1 MSCNSSGRYF
11 NSYYIRD
18 DELYH
23 HGVKGQR
30 WGLRRFQNEDG
41 SLTDAGRNR
50 YGIGSGFGYKTISNV
65 RSSRTFFTPKFY
77 KNKRG
82 GLSVKLNYHKNP
94 MVNKNSVIKRQFAK
108 GNNKFNKDYGMYEGR
123 TKTRQQVQYNKLSSL
138 STGGMAGLKKGL
150 LAGAVS
156 GAAIVAGTHVASKI
170 LSNSSNQV
178 VSTLARSI
186 DGANRMNIG
195 KRIAATALAG
205 ASVGAVGGMLK
216 NYGKSKRAGFF
227 TSNKK
232 LQTKEAYGSKNADT
246 SKKLRDAAL
255 KVAAVSAG
263 AYGVKKASDILR
275 DRNVSEFGADFIKN
289 VKFNQMF
296 GHNYNPKDVVDAV
309 FSTSSQIPIA
319 GLLEYKN
326 R

>member
-11 NSYYIRD
+11 NSYYIQD

-94 MVNKNSVIKRQFAK
+94 MVNKNSVIKKQFAK

-123 TKTRQQVQYNKLSSL
+123 TKTRQQVRYNKLSSL

-150 LAGAVS
+150 LTGAVS

-170 LSNSSNQV
+170 LSNSS
-178 VSTLARSI
+178 S
-186 DGANRMNIG
+186 
-195 KRIAATALAG
+195 
-205 ASVGAVGGMLK
+205 
-216 NYGKSKRAGFF
+216 
-227 TSNKK
+227 
-232 LQTKEAYGSKNADT
+232 
-246 SKKLRDAAL
+246 
-255 KVAAVSAG
+255 
-263 AYGVKKASDILR
+263 
-275 DRNVSEFGADFIKN
+275 
-289 VKFNQMF
+289 
-296 GHNYNPKDVVDAV
+296 
-309 FSTSSQIPIA
+309 
-319 GLLEYKN
+319 
-326 R
+326 

>member
-1 MSCNSSGRYF
+1 MANKMSCNSSGRYF

-50 YGIGSGFGYKTISNV
+50 YGIGRGFGYKTISNV
-65 RSSRTFFTPKFY
+65 RSSS
-77 KNKRG
+77 KRG

-94 MVNKNSVIKRQFAK
+94 MVNKNSVIENQFAK

-123 TKTRQQVQYNKLSSL
+123 TKTRQQVRYNKFSSL
-138 STGGMAGLKKGL
+138 STGGMAGFKKGL
-150 LAGAVS
+150 LTGAVS

-170 LSNSSNQV
+170 LSNSSNQA

-186 DGANRMNIG
+186 NGANRMNIG
-195 KRIAATALAG
+195 KRIAAAALAG
-205 ASVGAVGGMLK
+205 ASEGAVNGMLK

-232 LQTKEAYGSKNADT
+232 LQTEEAYKSKNADT

-255 KVAAVSAG
+255 KAAAVYAG
-263 AYGVKKASDILR
+263 AYGVKKASDILK
-275 DRNVSEFGADFIKN
+275 DRNVSEFSADFIKN
-289 VKFNQMF
+289 MEFNQMF

-309 FSTSSQIPIA
+309 FTTSSQIPIA

-326 R
+326 RLEYKN